1 MISICTALG
10 HRWQG
15 VTVCLLMLVLLGAT
29 AVHAQDR
36 PMLTVP
42 TVSVGNISSTEATV
56 TWVAH
61 DVAGCAATRYLV
73 RVAGVTGAS
82 VPADPVYVAASEP
95 FRVTFRHLTP
105 NTPYRTAV
113 DIYQSTCGQQ
123 AWTPSMTSFTTLRAA
138 PTDTPVPMDTDT
150 PVPPTHTPRPT
161 DRPTLTVPTV
171 SVGPISSTEATVTWV
186 AHDVA
191 GCAATRYLVRVAG
204 VTGASVP
211 ADPVYVA
218 ASEPLRVTFRH
229 LTPNTPY
236 RTAVDI
242 YQSTCGQQAW
252 TPSMTYF
259 TTLRAAP
266 TATPVPMDT
275 HTPVPPTHTPRPT
288 DRPTLTV
295 PTVSVGPIGSTEA
308 TVTWVAHDVAG
319 CAATRY
325 LVRVA
330 GVTGASVPADP
341 VYVAASEPL
350 RVTFRHLTPNT
361 PYRTAVDIYQS
372 TCGQQAWTPSMTS
385 FTTLRAAP
393 TATPVP
399 MDTHTPVPPTH
410 TPRPTDRPMLTVPTV
425 SVGPISSTE
434 ATVTWVAHDVAGC
447 AATRYL
453 VRVAGVTGASVPADP
468 VYVAAS
474 EPFRVTFRHLTPNT
488 PYRTAVDIYQSTC
501 GQQAWTPSMTSFT
514 TLRAAPTAT
523 PVPMDTY
530 TPVPPTHTPRPTDTP
545 RLTVPTARVGPISST
560 EATVTWMANDV
571 AGCAATQYIVYIVH
585 ASGSYA
591 SDPVY
596 VAASEPLRV
605 TFRHLTPTHQYYVAV
620 GITQSTCG
628 QQAGARSATYFTTLR
643 ATPVPPTHTPRP
655 TDTHTPVPPTHTPV
669 PPANTPV
676 TIPAIGAPHPPK
688 NVTVVVGSTEAR
700 VTWVPPDDPGKCAP
714 ISYRISGSGDMD
726 DRDTPRFLVYQ
737 EFSVAHRSFTI
748 RNLKPSTNYYLD
760 VFAVDSCDAHS
771 IKREVDFTT
780 LHGSVV
786 VPPATIQAPPHPPK
800 NVTVVAG
807 STAARVTWVAG
818 DPGDCALFSHH
829 LEIRKF
835 TSTFTYESVVSRE
848 VSAAHRSYTIRNLKP
863 ATYYM
868 LYVRAINQCDESSIL
883 TRVRLIT
890 LAGAVALPTPAP
902 PDTPTPVPHEQPG

>member
-29 AVHAQDR
+29 AVHAQDRPTLRVPTVSVGNISSTEATVTWVAHDVAGCAATRYLVRVAGVTGASVPADPVYVAASEPFRVTFRHLTPNTPYRTAVDIYQSTCGQQAWTPSMTSFTTLRAAPTDTPVPMDTHTPVPPTHTPRPTDR

-138 PTDTPVPMDTDT
+138 PTDTPVPMDTHT
-150 PVPPTHTPRPT
+150 PVPSTHTPRPT
-161 DRPTLTVPTV
+161 DIPRLTVPTV

-186 AHDVA
+186 ANDVA

-218 ASEPLRVTFRH
+218 ASEPFRVTFRH

-252 TPSMTYF
+252 TPSMTSF

-275 HTPVPPTHTPRPT
+275 HTPVPATHTPRPT
-288 DRPTLTV
+288 DRPMLTV
-295 PTVSVGPIGSTEA
+295 PTVSVGPISSTEA

-399 MDTHTPVPPTH
+399 MDTDTPVPPTH
-410 TPRPTDRPMLTVPTV
+410 TPRPTDRPTLTVPTV
-425 SVGPISSTE
+425 SVGNISSTE
-434 ATVTWVAHDVAGC
+434 ATVTWVAH
-447 AATRYL
+447 
-453 VRVAGVTGASVPADP
+453 
-468 VYVAAS
+468 
-474 EPFRVTFRHLTPNT
+474 
-488 PYRTAVDIYQSTC
+488 
-501 GQQAWTPSMTSFT
+501 
-514 TLRAAPTAT
+514 
-523 PVPMDTY
+523 
-530 TPVPPTHTPRPTDTP
+530 
-545 RLTVPTARVGPISST
+545 
-560 EATVTWMANDV
+560 DV

-643 ATPVPPTHTPRP
+643 AAPTDTPVPMDTHTPIPPTHTPVPPTHTPVPP
-655 TDTHTPVPPTHTPV
+655 THTPVPPTHTPVPPTHTPVPPTHTPV
-669 PPANTPV
+669 PPA
-676 TIPAIGAPHPPK
+676 PPK
-688 NVTVVVGSTEAR
+688 NVTAETDSSTGA
-700 VTWVPPDDPGKCAP
+700 
-714 ISYRISGSGDMD
+714 S
-726 DRDTPRFLVYQ
+726 
-737 EFSVAHRSFTI
+737 
-748 RNLKPSTNYYLD
+748 
-760 VFAVDSCDAHS
+760 
-771 IKREVDFTT
+771 
-780 LHGSVV
+780 
-786 VPPATIQAPPHPPK
+786 
-800 NVTVVAG
+800 
-807 STAARVTWVAG
+807 VTWVAG
-818 DPGDCALFSHH
+818 APGKCALRSYHIFVFEDTLFDPGT
-829 LEIRKF
+829 RQYVVR
-835 TSTFTYESVVSRE
+835 TS
-848 VSAAHRSYTIRNLKP
+848 VSASGPLMRFGISNLKP
-863 ATYYM
+863 GTDYY
-868 LYVRAINQCDESSIL
+868 LDIYAVDWCDEHSVSR
-883 TRVRLIT
+883 RVWFT
-890 LAGAVALPTPAP
+890 TPIE
-902 PDTPTPVPHEQPG
+902 DLD